1 MKGLVVYYFLII
13 APFVALIY
21 TGANGSLNSNW
32 FLILLLAYVFIYRSI
47 TDYLRLRSK
56 KVVDKGDFWR
66 ILMPGARAKYFKAL
80 YFL

>member
-1 MKGLVVYYFLII
+1 MKRLVVYYFLII
-13 APFVALIY
+13 VPFVALIY
-21 TGANGSLNSNW
+21 SGANGFIRGSW
-32 FLILLLAYVFIYRSI
+32 FLILLLTYVFIYRSF

-56 KVVDKGDFWR
+56 NVIGKKDFWR